1 MTGYRLNF
9 RLVLAGL
16 LWCALVGLSL
26 AWNIHQA
33 NEKRQELAL
42 ETARSFFDQIV
53 ITRRWNARHGGVY
66 VPVTPETQPNPYFK
80 DPKRDLRISDDLTL
94 TLVNPTF
101 MTRQLAE
108 IAQQSKGIQFHITSL
123 KPLRPENQPTDWEAE
138 ALRQFEQG
146 LAEKGEIVG
155 ERSYRYMAPLIT
167 EKACLRCHE
176 EQGYREGD
184 VRGGVSVTLPRVAA
198 IPLAALTFSHL
209 AIGLSGLL
217 VIAIMGQMLSGYH
230 RQLREQA
237 MVDSLTGVRNR
248 RFFNEQFQQTWRSG
262 RRQRTPLAVILC
274 DIDHFKD
281 YNDTFGHPAGDQC
294 LRQVAQALQAKLRRG
309 GDYCAR
315 YGGEEFVLVLPNT
328 GLPGLRDFAE
338 ELRQAVLDL
347 NIRHPN
353 SPTGGVTISLG
364 GTVAEDAYPDPEV
377 LVQQA
382 DQALYRAKQQ
392 GRNRCEIHIFSR
404 ERRDNNDGRID
415 GTITGA
421 NG

>member
-1 MTGYRLNF
+1 MTGHRLNF

-33 NEKRQELAL
+33 NEQRQELAL

-66 VPVTPETQPNPYFK
+66 VPVTPETQPNPYLK
-80 DPKRDLRISDDLTL
+80 DPRRDLRISDDLTL
-94 TLVNPTF
+94 TLVNPAF

-108 IAQQSKGIQFHITSL
+108 IAQQSKGVQFHITSL
-123 KPLRPENQPTDWEAE
+123 KPLRPENQPRDWEAD

-155 ERSYRYMAPLIT
+155 GRSYRYMAPLIT
-167 EKACLRCHE
+167 EQACLRCHE

-184 VRGGVSVTLPRVAA
+184 VRGGISVTLPRVAA

-230 RQLREQA
+230 HQLRELA
-237 MVDSLTGVRNR
+237 MVDALTGVRNR
-248 RFFNEQFQQTWRSG
+248 RFFNEQFQQAWQSG
-262 RRQRTPLAVILC
+262 RRQQTPLAVILC

-294 LRQVAQALQAKLRRG
+294 LRQVAQALQEKLRRG
-309 GDYCAR
+309 GDSCAR

-328 GLPGLRDFAE
+328 GLPGLRNVAE
-338 ELRQAVLDL
+338 ALRLAVMAL

-353 SPTGGVTISLG
+353 SPTGCVTISLG
-364 GTVAEDAYPDPEV
+364 GTVAEDAYPEPEV

-382 DQALYRAKQQ
+382 DQALYQAKQR
-392 GRNRCEIHIFSR
+392 GRNRCEIHAIP
-404 ERRDNNDGRID
+404 RDRVA
-415 GTITGA
+415 TMMTG
-421 NG
+421 